1 MFQCTFFTMT
11 LLILLVLLPLVETS
25 NFPKSCHV
33 KNGVID
39 CSGVSMRDVQVE
51 KDRIFHQIRRLY
63 FKDVLHFYLTC
74 SQFPNVDFLRI
85 EHTPLPCDHFR
96 LCGGVNIVLNRIV
109 CDRDAT
115 TTMFPTS
122 GETSPTT
129 TLRTT
134 MSPASGE
141 TSPTTTLRTTMSPAS
156 GETSPTT
163 TLRTTMFPTSGETS
177 PTTTLRTTSSN
188 TPASIFGE
196 AWKTAFIVTISF
208 AAPTLLILCMIMI
221 LRKYK
226 KNNKDGSTI
235 GLQMNSL
242 PRFTIDDESVC
253 ELKLD

>member
-188 TPASIFGE
+188 TPASIFVMLLMVMLGGIM
-196 AWKTAFIVTISF
+196 FCMPIVDAMARDVREHFHRFSYYRD
-208 AAPTLLILCMIMI
+208 P
-221 LRKYK
+221 RRR
-226 KNNKDGSTI
+226 STRI
-235 GLQMNSL
+235 RRPPSRYG
-242 PRFTIDDESVC
+242 FE
-253 ELKLD
+253 